1 MNEFLTAHVLQI
13 NFEKTLM
20 EVDSPYLYASY
31 GTFCIQ
37 IGQSFETHW
46 VFEECLNIDKLKVLK
61 ENVVVFE
68 LFEMFKDSLWL
79 EYLTILDVKSAG
91 YKLAYEQLIAR

>member
-1 MNEFLTAHVLQI
+1 MYNKIF
-13 NFEKTLM
+13 FEKTLI
-20 EVDSPYLYASY
+20 EVVSSNIYTSF

-68 LFEMFKDSLWL
+68 LFEMFKDSLCL
-79 EYLTILDVKSAG
+79 EYLTILVVKSAG